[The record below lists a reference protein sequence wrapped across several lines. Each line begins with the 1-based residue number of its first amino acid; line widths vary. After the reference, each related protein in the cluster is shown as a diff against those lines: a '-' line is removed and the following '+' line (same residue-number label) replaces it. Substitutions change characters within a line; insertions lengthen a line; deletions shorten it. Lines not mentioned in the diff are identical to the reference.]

1 MISTTKLNIRF
12 SLRNALRNARHHNS
26 TSSIPEA
33 DLTIEKEPELH
44 ATIKAMATEIVADP
58 DLILAETYEPED
70 LARDWK
76 RLQKED
82 FLTPQGEI
90 GDIGSRAR
98 VGHYVIDKHM
108 PHFHDVQNHHGRS
121 VRNSL
126 SQEALE
132 KALHMNVRGHS
143 TPYASEIRKMITMG
157 LGLGSVT
164 KYRAKVAKTIVRY
177 FAAQRVLDP
186 CAGWGGRMLGAIAA
200 GAAYVGCDPDPRTA
214 AGLRNILADLSIPA
228 TFATRATVI
237 EKPCEKALVE
247 NLHTMELFDMILTSP
262 PYFNLELYTAGEQST
277 VMHPTWDSWVAGWLK
292 PVILGCLA
300 RLKEGGV
307 SCWSVKDFRTD
318 KAYGLVAAVTAIH
331 KEAGFTLIKTIKM
344 QGVGRMGINRI
355 NDEGKVTRKSEEDTY
370 CFRLTGAPDPAP
382 ISAEA
387 PALAELS
394 RADLIAK
401 CKERKLKGYSSKTKA
416 ELIVLLQAE

>member
-1 MISTTKLNIRF
+1 MISTTKLNERF
-12 SLRNALRNARHHNS
+12 SLRNALRNVKHHNS

-44 ATIKAMATEIVADP
+44 ATIKAMAAEIVADP
-58 DLILAETYEPED
+58 DLILAETYTPED
-70 LARDWK
+70 LARDWN
-76 RLQKED
+76 RLQKEN

-90 GDIGSRAR
+90 GEIGSRAR

-121 VRNSL
+121 VRNSI

-200 GAAYVGCDPDPRTA
+200 GATYMGCDPDPRTA
-214 AGLRNILADLSIPA
+214 AGLRAILADPSIPA
-228 TFATRATVI
+228 PAAARATVI

-247 NLHTMELFDMILTSP
+247 DLQAMEPFDMILTSP

-277 VMHPTWDSWVAGWLK
+277 VTHPTWDSWVTDWLK

-331 KEAGFTLIKTIKM
+331 KEAGFTLVKTVKM

-355 NDEGKVTRKSEEDTY
+355 NDEGKATRKSEEDTY
-370 CFRLTGAPDPAP
+370 CFRFTDSAVVEAEEVEVEDLTT
-382 ISAEA
+382 
-387 PALAELS
+387 LS
-394 RADLIAK
+394 RAELIAK
-401 CKERKLKGYSSKTKA
+401 CKERKIKGYSSKTRA
-416 ELIVLLQAE
+416 ELITLLQS